1 MQASAAGDVI
11 GDRTVY
17 AGFAETVVP
26 VFGPQNA
33 LPGLKR
39 LEFGASM
46 RYEHYSD
53 FGSTSNPK
61 FTLDWRPI
69 EPLMIRASYNE
80 GFRAPN
86 LSVMNYPTRF
96 TVGANFDPYRGP
108 VTGLP
113 IDGQSQRQ
121 TAIQSVIRTSSRKRP
136 KARRSASCS
145 MCRRSTVCASR
156 STTGRSIRKA

>member
-1 MQASAAGDVI
+1 
-11 GDRTVY
+11 
-17 AGFAETVVP
+17 
-26 VFGPQNA
+26 
-33 LPGLKR
+33 
-39 LEFGASM
+39 M

-96 TVGANFDPYRGP
+96 TVGPLVRS
-108 VTGLP
+108 VSRTGHRLP
-113 IDGQSQRQ
+113 IDSQFAAPDRH
-121 TAIQSVIRTSSRKRP
+121 
-136 KARRSASCS
+136 RR
-145 MCRRSTVCASR
+145 
-156 STTGRSIRKA
+156 